1 MVFKLAYNH
10 KEIEKKWQHYWE
22 EHKTFKTTEDESKAN
37 YYALDMFPYP
47 SGQGLHVGHPE
58 GYTATDII
66 ARMKRMQGFNV
77 LHPMGWDAFGLPAE
91 QYALNT
97 GHSPKE
103 FTKENINNFR
113 RQIKSLG
120 LSYDWEREIN
130 TTDPSYYK
138 WTQWIFE
145 KLYEKGLAYEDE
157 VAVNWSPDLGTVVA
171 NEEVIDGKTERGGF
185 PVIRKPMRQWVLKI
199 TAYADRLIE
208 DLDDLDWPENIKE
221 QQRNWIGRSIGASI
235 KFKVAGF
242 DNQQIEVFS
251 TRPDTI
257 FGASAMV
264 LAPELELVKEITTP
278 EYKDA
283 VDAYIE
289 EVAHKSDLERTDLA
303 KGKTGVFTGAY
314 VINPV
319 NGKKVQVWIADYVLA
334 SYGTGA
340 VMVVPAH
347 DDRDYEFASKF
358 GLPIIPVI
366 EGGDIS
372 KEAYTGDGVHIN
384 SDFLNGLDKK
394 QAIDKITDWMRE
406 KKVGDKK
413 VNYRLRDWLF
423 SRQRYWGEP
432 IPVIHWEDGET
443 TLVPEDE
450 LPLRLPKATDIK
462 PSGTGES
469 PLANLDDWV
478 NVVDKNGR
486 KGHRETNTMPQWAGS
501 SWYFLRYV
509 DPHNQGRVADPAKLE
524 KWMPVDL
531 YVGGAE
537 HAVLHLLYA
546 RFWHKFL
553 YDIGVVPTKEP
564 FQKLVNQGMILGDN
578 HEKMSKSKGNVVN
591 PDDIVVEYGADTLRL
606 YEMFMGPLDAS
617 IAWSTEGLNGAN
629 KFINRIWRLIVDENN
644 HLRDRITTLNDNKLD
659 FIYNQTVKKVT
670 EDYAALHF
678 NTAISQL
685 MVFVNEAYKVDALP
699 LDYIEGFVKMIS
711 PIVPH
716 IAEELWTKLGH
727 VGSITYEKWPTFDE
741 SKLVEDTVEVVLQV
755 NGKVR
760 QHLNVSKQVS
770 KDDLKKIALEDEKIK
785 KEITEKDIVRVIV
798 VPGKLVN
805 IVVK

>member
-1 MVFKLAYNH
+1 MSYNH
-10 KEIEKKWQHYWE
+10 KEIEKKWQRYWE
-22 EHKTFKTTEDESKAN
+22 EHKTFKTTEEEAKPN

-66 ARMKRMQGFNV
+66 SRMKRMQGYNV

-97 GHSPKE
+97 GNSPRE
-103 FTKENINNFR
+103 FTKKNINNFR

-120 LSYDWEREIN
+120 LSYDWDREVN
-130 TTDPSYYK
+130 TTDPAYYK

-145 KLYEKGLAYEDE
+145 QLYKRGLAYEAE
-157 VAVNWSPDLGTVVA
+157 IPVNWSPDLGTVVA

-199 TAYADRLIE
+199 TAYADRLID
-208 DLDDLDWPENIKE
+208 DLDDLDWPEAIKE
-221 QQRNWIGRSIGASI
+221 QQRNWIGRSVGASI
-235 KFKVAGF
+235 KFALENDAETK
-242 DNQQIEVFS
+242 IEVFS

-257 FGASAMV
+257 FGASCLV
-264 LAPELELVKEITTP
+264 LAPEHDLVAKLTTS
-278 EYKDA
+278 EQKAA
-283 VDAYIE
+283 VDAYID

-303 KGKTGVFTGAY
+303 KDKTGVFTGSY

-319 NGKKVQVWIADYVLA
+319 NGQKVPVWIADYVLA

-340 VMVVPAH
+340 IMVVPAH
-347 DDRDYEFASKF
+347 DERDYEFAKKF
-358 GLPIIPVI
+358 DLPIIPVI
-366 EGGDIS
+366 EGGNTEQ
-372 KEAYTGDGVHIN
+372 EAYTGEGKHIN
-384 SDFLNGLDKK
+384 SDFLNGLNKED
-394 QAIDKITDWMRE
+394 AIAKAIAWLEE
-406 KKVGDKK
+406 KGIGAKK
-413 VNYRLRDWLF
+413 VNYRLRDWTF

-443 TLVPEDE
+443 TLVPEEE
-450 LPLRLPKATDIK
+450 LPLYLPATNDIK

-469 PLANLDDWV
+469 PLANLEDWV
-478 NVVDKNGR
+478 NVVDENGR
-486 KGHRETNTMPQWAGS
+486 KGKRETNTMPQWAGS

-509 DPHNQGRVADPAKLE
+509 DPHNHEAIADKAKLE
-524 KWMPVDL
+524 KWLPVDL

-553 YDIGVVPTKEP
+553 YDLGVVPTKEP
-564 FQKLVNQGMILGDN
+564 FQKLVNQGMILGNN

-591 PDDIVVEYGADTLRL
+591 PDDIVEQYGADTLRL

-617 IAWSTEGLNGAN
+617 IAWSEDGLNGAY
-629 KFINRIWRLIVDENN
+629 KFVNRIWNLIIDDEDK
-644 HLRDRITTLNDNKLD
+644 LRDRITTINNGKLD
-659 FIYNQTVKKVT
+659 KVYNQTVKKVT
-670 EDYAALHF
+670 EDYQALHF

-685 MVFVNEAYKVDALP
+685 MVFVNDCYKADSLP
-699 LDYIEGFVKMIS
+699 LEYVEGFVKLIA

-727 VGSITYEKWPTFDE
+727 VGSIAYAKWPTYDE
-741 SKLVEDTVEVVLQV
+741 SKLVENVVEIVVQV

-760 QHLNVSKQVS
+760 QHLQVA
-770 KDDLKKIALEDEKIK
+770 KDASREELQTLALNDDKIK
-785 KEITEKDIVRVIV
+785 QELAGKEVKKVIA
-798 VPGKLVN
+798 VPGKLVS
-805 IVVK
+805 IVVAK

>member
-1 MVFKLAYNH
+1 MSYNH
-10 KEIEKKWQHYWE
+10 KEIEKKWQRYWE
-22 EHKTFKTTEDESKAN
+22 EHKTFKTTEEEAKPN

-66 ARMKRMQGFNV
+66 SRMKRMQGYNV

-97 GHSPKE
+97 GNSPRE
-103 FTKENINNFR
+103 FTKKNINNFR

-120 LSYDWEREIN
+120 LSYDWDREVN
-130 TTDPSYYK
+130 TTDPAYYK

-145 KLYEKGLAYEDE
+145 QLYKRGLAYEAE
-157 VAVNWSPDLGTVVA
+157 IPVNWSPDLGTVVA

-199 TAYADRLIE
+199 TAYADRLID
-208 DLDDLDWPENIKE
+208 DLDDLDWPEAIKE
-221 QQRNWIGRSIGASI
+221 QQRNWIGRSVGASI
-235 KFKVAGF
+235 KFALENDAETK
-242 DNQQIEVFS
+242 IEVFS

-257 FGASAMV
+257 FGASCLV
-264 LAPELELVKEITTP
+264 LAPEHDLVAKLTTS
-278 EYKDA
+278 EQKAA
-283 VDAYIE
+283 VDAYID

-303 KGKTGVFTGAY
+303 KDKTGVFTGSY

-319 NGKKVQVWIADYVLA
+319 NGQKVPVWIADYVLA

-340 VMVVPAH
+340 IMVVPAH
-347 DDRDYEFASKF
+347 DERDYEFAKKF
-358 GLPIIPVI
+358 DLPIIPVI
-366 EGGDIS
+366 EGGNTEQ
-372 KEAYTGDGVHIN
+372 EAYTGEGKHIN
-384 SDFLNGLDKK
+384 SDFLNGLNKED
-394 QAIDKITDWMRE
+394 AIAKAIAWLEE
-406 KKVGDKK
+406 KGIGAKK
-413 VNYRLRDWLF
+413 VNYRLRDWTF

-443 TLVPEDE
+443 TLVPEEE
-450 LPLRLPKATDIK
+450 LPLYLPATNDIK

-469 PLANLDDWV
+469 PLANLEDWV
-478 NVVDKNGR
+478 NVVDENGR
-486 KGHRETNTMPQWAGS
+486 KGKRETNTMPQWAGS

-509 DPHNQGRVADPAKLE
+509 DPHNHEAIADKAKLE
-524 KWMPVDL
+524 KWLPVDL

-553 YDIGVVPTKEP
+553 YDLGVVPTKEP
-564 FQKLVNQGMILGDN
+564 FQKLVNQGMILGNN

-591 PDDIVVEYGADTLRL
+591 PDDIVEQYGADTLRL

-617 IAWSTEGLNGAN
+617 IAWSEDGLNGAS
-629 KFINRIWRLIVDENN
+629 KFVNRIWNLIIDDEDK
-644 HLRDRITTLNDNKLD
+644 LRDRITTINDGKLD
-659 FIYNQTVKKVT
+659 KVYNQTVKKVT
-670 EDYAALHF
+670 EDYQALHF

-685 MVFVNEAYKVDALP
+685 MIFVNDCYKADSLP
-699 LDYIEGFVKMIS
+699 LEYVEGFVKLIA

-727 VGSITYEKWPTFDE
+727 VGSIAYAKWPTYDE
-741 SKLVEDTVEVVLQV
+741 SKLVENVVEIVVQV

-760 QHLNVSKQVS
+760 QHLQVA
-770 KDDLKKIALEDEKIK
+770 KDASREELQTLALNDDKIK
-785 KEITEKDIVRVIV
+785 QELAGKEVKKVIA
-798 VPGKLVN
+798 VPGKLVS
-805 IVVK
+805 IVVAK

>member
-1 MVFKLAYNH
+1 MSYNH
-10 KEIEKKWQHYWE
+10 KEIEKKWQRYWE
-22 EHKTFKTTEDESKAN
+22 EHKTFKTTEEEGKPN

-66 ARMKRMQGFNV
+66 SRMKRMQGYNV

-97 GHSPKE
+97 GNSPRE
-103 FTKENINNFR
+103 FTKKNINNFR

-120 LSYDWEREIN
+120 LSYDWDREVN
-130 TTDPSYYK
+130 TTDPAYYK

-145 KLYEKGLAYEDE
+145 QLYKRGLAYEAE
-157 VAVNWSPDLGTVVA
+157 IPVNWSPDLGTVVA

-199 TAYADRLIE
+199 TAYADRLID
-208 DLDDLDWPENIKE
+208 DLDDLDWPEAIKE
-221 QQRNWIGRSIGASI
+221 QQRNWIGRSVGASI
-235 KFKVAGF
+235 KFALENDAETK
-242 DNQQIEVFS
+242 IEVFS

-257 FGASAMV
+257 FGASCLV
-264 LAPELELVKEITTP
+264 LAPEHDLVAKLTTS
-278 EYKDA
+278 EQKAA
-283 VDAYIE
+283 VDAYID

-303 KGKTGVFTGAY
+303 KDKTGVFTGSY

-319 NGKKVQVWIADYVLA
+319 NGQKVPVWIADYVLA

-340 VMVVPAH
+340 IMVVPAH
-347 DDRDYEFASKF
+347 DERDYEFAKKF
-358 GLPIIPVI
+358 DLPIIPVI
-366 EGGDIS
+366 EGGNTEQ
-372 KEAYTGDGVHIN
+372 EAYTGEGKHIN
-384 SDFLNGLDKK
+384 SDFLNGLNKED
-394 QAIDKITDWMRE
+394 AIAKAIAWLEE
-406 KKVGDKK
+406 KGIGAKK
-413 VNYRLRDWLF
+413 VNYRLRDWTF

-443 TLVPEDE
+443 TLVPEEE
-450 LPLRLPKATDIK
+450 LPLYLPATNDIK

-469 PLANLDDWV
+469 PLANLEDWV
-478 NVVDKNGR
+478 NVVDENGR
-486 KGHRETNTMPQWAGS
+486 KGKRETNTMPQWAGS

-509 DPHNQGRVADPAKLE
+509 DPHNHEAIADKAKLE
-524 KWMPVDL
+524 KWLPVDL

-553 YDIGVVPTKEP
+553 YDLGVVPTKEP
-564 FQKLVNQGMILGDN
+564 FQKLVNQGMILGKN

-591 PDDIVVEYGADTLRL
+591 PDDIVEEYGADTLRM

-617 IAWSTEGLNGAN
+617 IPWSEKGLGGAN
-629 KFINRIWRLIVDENN
+629 RFVHRIWNLMIDDNDQ
-644 HLRDRITTLNDNKLD
+644 LRDRVTTLNDGALD
-659 FIYNQTVKKVT
+659 KIYNQTVKKVT
-670 EDYAALHF
+670 EDYEELHF
-678 NTAISQL
+678 NTAISQ
-685 MVFVNEAYKVDALP
+685 MMIFVNEAHKADALP
-699 LDYIEGFVKMIS
+699 LEYMEGFVKLVA
-711 PIVPH
+711 PIAPH

-727 VGSITYEKWPTFDE
+727 VGTISYQPWPTYDE
-741 SKLVEDTVEVVLQV
+741 SKLVETTVEIVVQI

-760 QHLNVSKQVS
+760 QHLEVA
-770 KDDLKKIALEDEKIK
+770 KDAGKEDLEKVALADERIQAELADKN
-785 KEITEKDIVRVIV
+785 IVRVIA
-798 VPGKLVN
+798 VPGRLVN